1 MNADGANGAPPARY
15 RLRLFVA
22 GNTQHSQRA
31 IENLHA
37 ICNRRLAGQI
47 DLEIIDIY
55 QPPELAE
62 SYRVVV
68 APTVIKLPPLPVR
81 RIVGDLSEAD
91 RVPRDL
97 DLMATPPASRHGC

>member
-1 MNADGANGAPPARY
+1 MNADDTNGAPPACC

-22 GNTQHSQRA
+22 GNTLRSQRA

-37 ICNRRLAGQI
+37 ICARRLAGPV

-55 QPPELAE
+55 QQPELAE

-68 APTVIKLPPLPVR
+68 APTVIKLPPPPVR

-97 DLMATPPASRHGC
+97 DLITTPPASRHGC